1 MEELKKSKCPFE
13 INWPLQESLKN
24 SEKQKALTIE
34 RSIPFGQTLNRW
46 FPYIGQFFKFSLNID
61 KIIYEKSEAYL
72 IFVIYVEKLQALKGN
87 DADSFNYSKVFSQ
100 WVTGELTEKHY

>member
-1 MEELKKSKCPFE
+1 MAKIRCNDSL
-13 INWPLQESLKN
+13 ILQESLKN
-24 SEKQKALTIE
+24 LEKQKALPIE

-46 FPYIGQFFKFSLNID
+46 FPYIGQFFKFSLNND

-87 DADSFNYSKVFSQ
+87 DADDFFNYSKVFSQ